1 MSGAEPS
8 NAGEDDRKRSL
19 PAVREQLE
27 RVLAGAEFVAT
38 DRLRSFSSF
47 VVTETLAGRAAR
59 LKAYTIALEVRGRRA
74 TFDPQEDPIVR
85 IQAGRLRR
93 AAQGRGL
100 HRRAVRREL
109 TGGSQP
115 AAADPSRLRR
125 VALRS

>member
-8 NAGEDDRKRSL
+8 NAGEDDRKPSL

-38 DRLRSFSSF
+38 DRLRSFLSF

-74 TFDPQEDPIVR
+74 TFDIVR

-109 TGGSQP
+109 AGGSQP